1 MSITSITIL
10 LLFFFIFLFIGIKF
24 SKISKPKEFLLMGR
38 NIGFWLF
45 FGAYTGASIGG
56 ASTAGFVGY
65 GFEQGFSSMW
75 LIAVS
80 GITLPLFAFV
90 FAKKLNVFGR
100 INEAYTLPDFLAVRF
115 GERIRGLSS
124 FISYLRPVF
133 ISGLQFVALG
143 IVFKVAFNIS
153 IKYGILISAVLIL
166 VYTVSGGQ
174 YSAITAQ
181 WIQSILQG
189 AGLLIFLIAAIYYN
203 GGLKASFSNLHKFL
217 SPEKLSAYSTD
228 FSVFTVWIITMGLFY
243 LVDPWLYQWAYM
255 AKNAQ
260 TSFDAMVAVSLSSPW
275 GAISFMGGML
285 IEAATKAKL
294 ITLPA
299 SIQGDQVYLYFIT
312 KIINP
317 TIGIFLLV
325 SFIMTVLS
333 CASSFLLNGATLL
346 YNDFLKNTKISQKA
360 NQIKLSRLSVLI
372 TTVFGIATALW
383 VPFLIPL
390 WIIGQGLAVSGLL
403 VPVFAAWF
411 WKRGTSKAAYYS
423 LISGLLTSFLY
434 SIYAW
439 IKKGSPNAIVNGF
452 HFVHIGLIVS
462 FVFMIIV
469 SYMDKKEPDEI
480 VNKTLWTKIPWE

>member
-1 MSITSITIL
+1 MNVVSITALIFM
-10 LLFFFIFLFIGIKF
+10 FFLFLFIGIKF

-45 FGAYTGASIGG
+45 FGAYTGAAIGG

-65 GFEQGFSSMW
+65 GFNDGYSAMW

-100 INEAYTLPDFLAVRF
+100 LNEAYTLPDFLAIRF
-115 GERIRGLSS
+115 GERIRPLSS

-143 IVFKVAFNIS
+143 IVFNVAFGLNMKAGIIIS
-153 IKYGILISAVLIL
+153 AILILL
-166 VYTVSGGQ
+166 YTVTGGQ

-189 AGLLIFLIAAIYYN
+189 AGLLIFLGATLYYN
-203 GGLKASFSNLHKFL
+203 GGIKASFNNLHKFL
-217 SPEKLSAYSTD
+217 SPEKLNAYNTD

-255 AKNAQ
+255 AKSAQ

-285 IEAATKAKL
+285 IEAASKAKL
-294 ITLPA
+294 ISLPA
-299 SIQGDQVYLYFIT
+299 SIQGDQIYLYFIT
-312 KIINP
+312 KIIHP
-317 TIGIFLLV
+317 AIGLFLLV
-325 SFIMTVLS
+325 SFLMTVLS
-333 CASSFLLNGATLL
+333 CASSFLLNGATLM
-346 YNDFLKNTKISQKA
+346 YNDFLKKTKISKKYD
-360 NQIKLSRLSVLI
+360 QIKISRVAVLL
-372 TTVFGIATALW
+372 TTLFGIATALW

-403 VPVFAAWF
+403 IPVFAAWF
-411 WKRGTSKAAYYS
+411 WKRGTSKGAYYS
-423 LISGLLTSFLY
+423 LISGLVSSFIF

-439 IKKGSPNAIVNGF
+439 IKKGSPNAIIGGF

-462 FVFMIIV
+462 LLFMIIV
-469 SYMDKKEPDEI
+469 SYMEERESDEI
-480 VNKTLWTKIPWE
+480 VNKTLWNKIPWD